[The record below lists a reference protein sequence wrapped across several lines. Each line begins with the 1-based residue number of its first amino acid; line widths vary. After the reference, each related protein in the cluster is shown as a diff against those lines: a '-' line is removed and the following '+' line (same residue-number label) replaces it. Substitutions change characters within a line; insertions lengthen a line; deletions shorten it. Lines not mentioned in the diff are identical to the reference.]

1 MFKIGDLIS
10 IHKPFT
16 NLYKIFDIKEYWI
29 PADGETLPEKP
40 ADTTGYTFSRIFYYK
55 RNREA
60 ENVDKNRWKKS
71 II

>member
-60 ENVDKNRWKKS
+60 ENVDKNR
-71 II
+71 